1 MFSLN
6 EILVRY
12 YTDCRQHA
20 TQVLNVILPRV
31 FRQQRSL
38 SQKIREIQIKIELL
52 EQREQSSWLELPSR
66 DKSQR
71 S

>member
-1 MFSLN
+1 MFSPN

-31 FRQQRSL
+31 FRKQRSL
-38 SQKIREIQIKIELL
+38 IP
-52 EQREQSSWLELPSR
+52 EQARPLDLGRLTLQEPVAFSK
-66 DKSQR
+66 KSVKYR
-71 S
+71 